1 MVKAIP
7 LALLSVAKKSLRC
20 MVLALHSCIAA
31 LYADVRICVV
41 GGGLV
46 GKYCTEGV
54 ALLEEA
60 FS

>member
-1 MVKAIP
+1 MVNAMP
-7 LALLSVAKKSLRC
+7 SALLSVAKMSLRC

-31 LYADVRICVV
+31 LYADVSIVV

-46 GKYCTEGV
+46 GKICSEGV